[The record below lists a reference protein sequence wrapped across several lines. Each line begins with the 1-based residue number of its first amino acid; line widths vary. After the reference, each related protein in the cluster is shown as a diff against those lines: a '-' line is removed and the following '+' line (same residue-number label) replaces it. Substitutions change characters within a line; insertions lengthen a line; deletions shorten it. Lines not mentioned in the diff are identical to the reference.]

1 MSSEL
6 VIVKLDRL
14 GAQGEASTSL
24 PPKYS
29 VMRLTA
35 TTTVPGRDDVGFAFL
50 DVNGNRIDADSREK
64 VGDTLQGLDQA
75 KSSPAGSDSTLVSSW
90 DAFSEKFD
98 PHPVEV
104 AKTEFVSET
113 SGFLVRRI
121 SLLIGTTWHLPS
133 CKFVVIPSFGTSILG
148 AYSGLGDAVGVA
160 KRLDR
165 EQQVKLAYK
174 GSQFK
179 L

>member
-6 VIVKLDRL
+6 VIVKLDGPEGDVSNSR
-14 GAQGEASTSL
+14 S
-24 PPKYS
+24 PRYS
-29 VMRLTA
+29 AMRLTI
-35 TTTVPGRDDVGFAFL
+35 TTSVSGGDDVGFAFL
-50 DVNGNRIDADSREK
+50 DVNGNRIDANSPEE

-75 KSSPAGSDSTLVSSW
+75 KSSPVGSNSTLVTSW

-104 AKTEFVSET
+104 SETEFVSET
-113 SGFLVRRI
+113 LGFLVRRV
-121 SLLIGTTWHLPS
+121 SLWTGTAWHLPA

-148 AYSGLGDAVGVA
+148 AYSRPGDAVGLA
-160 KRLDR
+160 KSLDQ
-165 EQQVKLAYK
+165 EQQVKLAHK

-179 L
+179 R